1 MTLPSFCYIMDIIKL
16 LIMRG
21 AKMRY
26 VKLLIMLIL
35 LSIAAV
41 GNCQNLQKAGETDVG
56 TLYVDVDSVQS
67 LSKSGQLYLAVFA
80 EEQYTDAEFLK
91 SLREEESLQNA
102 VSAMYLYLFNNNG
115 TEYTVAAHYIIDK
128 DGNVCLDM
136 GGETAVQQTKGNKEM
151 LNVYTKALDALNKKV
166 QQNKWLHNK
175 SLLKNLWSTQN
186 LREHCLLRLSACA
199 GAYRKNL

>member
-1 MTLPSFCYIMDIIKL
+1 
-16 LIMRG
+16 MRG

-26 VKLLIMLIL
+26 VKLILLLIM

-128 DGNVCLDM
+128 DGKVCLDM
-136 GGETAVQQTKGNKEM
+136 GGETALQQTKGKKEM
-151 LNVYTKALDALNKKV
+151 LNVYTKALDALNKKA
-166 QQNKWLHNK
+166 QQSKWL
-175 SLLKNLWSTQN
+175 
-186 LREHCLLRLSACA
+186 
-199 GAYRKNL
+199 RK

>member
-1 MTLPSFCYIMDIIKL
+1 
-16 LIMRG
+16 MRG

-26 VKLLIMLIL
+26 VKLILLLIM

-56 TLYVDVDSVQS
+56 TLYVDVDSAQS

-80 EEQYTDAEFLK
+80 EEQFTDAEFLK

-115 TEYTVAAHYIIDK
+115 TEYTVAAHYIIDR
-128 DGNVCLDM
+128 DGKVCLDM
-136 GGETAVQQTKGNKEM
+136 GGETALQQTKGKKEM
-151 LNVYTKALDALNKKV
+151 LNVYIKALDALNKKA
-166 QQNKWLHNK
+166 QQSKWL
-175 SLLKNLWSTQN
+175 
-186 LREHCLLRLSACA
+186 
-199 GAYRKNL
+199 RK

>member
-1 MTLPSFCYIMDIIKL
+1 
-16 LIMRG
+16 
-21 AKMRY
+21 MRY
-26 VKLLIMLIL
+26 VKLILLLIM

-80 EEQYTDAEFLK
+80 EEQFTDAEFLK

-115 TEYTVAAHYIIDK
+115 TEYTVAAHYIIDR
-128 DGNVCLDM
+128 DGKVCLDM

-151 LNVYTKALDALNKKV
+151 LNVYTKALDALNKKA
-166 QQNKWLHNK
+166 QQSKWL
-175 SLLKNLWSTQN
+175 
-186 LREHCLLRLSACA
+186 
-199 GAYRKNL
+199 RK

>member
-26 VKLLIMLIL
+26 IKLLIMLIL

-56 TLYVDVDSVQS
+56 VLYVDVDSAQS
-67 LSKSGQLYLAVFA
+67 LSKDGQLYLAVFA
-80 EEQYTDAEFLK
+80 EEQYTDADFLN
-91 SLREEESLQNA
+91 LLHEDESLQNA
-102 VSAMYLYLFNNNG
+102 VGAMHLYLFNSNG
-115 TEYTVAAHYIIDK
+115 TEYTKAAHYIIDK
-128 DGNVCLDM
+128 DNKVCLDM

-166 QQNKWLHNK
+166 QQNKWLHK
-175 SLLKNLWSTQN
+175 
-186 LREHCLLRLSACA
+186 
-199 GAYRKNL
+199 

>member
-1 MTLPSFCYIMDIIKL
+1 MRYIKLILL
-16 LIMRG
+16 LIM
-21 AKMRY
+21 
-26 VKLLIMLIL
+26 

-56 TLYVDVDSVQS
+56 TLYVDIDSVQS

-80 EEQYTDAEFLK
+80 EEQFTDAEFLK

-115 TEYTVAAHYIIDK
+115 TEYTVAAHYIIDR
-128 DGNVCLDM
+128 DGKVCLDM

-151 LNVYTKALDALNKKV
+151 LNVYTKALDALNKKA
-166 QQNKWLHNK
+166 QQSKWL
-175 SLLKNLWSTQN
+175 
-186 LREHCLLRLSACA
+186 
-199 GAYRKNL
+199 RK

>member
-1 MTLPSFCYIMDIIKL
+1 
-16 LIMRG
+16 
-21 AKMRY
+21 MRY
-26 VKLLIMLIL
+26 VKLILLLIM

-91 SLREEESLQNA
+91 SLREDESLQNA

-128 DGNVCLDM
+128 DGKVCLDM
-136 GGETAVQQTKGNKEM
+136 GGETAVQQTKGKKEM
-151 LNVYTKALDALNKKV
+151 LNVYTKALDALNKKA
-166 QQNKWLHNK
+166 QQSKWLHK
-175 SLLKNLWSTQN
+175 
-186 LREHCLLRLSACA
+186 
-199 GAYRKNL
+199 

>member
-1 MTLPSFCYIMDIIKL
+1 
-16 LIMRG
+16 MRG

-56 TLYVDVDSVQS
+56 VLYVDVDSAQS
-67 LSKSGQLYLAVFA
+67 LSKDGQLYLAVFA
-80 EEQYTDAEFLK
+80 EEQYTDADFLN
-91 SLREEESLQNA
+91 LLHEDESLQNA
-102 VSAMYLYLFNNNG
+102 VGAMYLYLFNSNG
-115 TEYTVAAHYIIDK
+115 TEYTRAAHYIIDK
-128 DGNVCLDM
+128 DNKVCLDM

-166 QQNKWLHNK
+166 QQNKWLHK
-175 SLLKNLWSTQN
+175 
-186 LREHCLLRLSACA
+186 
-199 GAYRKNL
+199 

>member
-1 MTLPSFCYIMDIIKL
+1 
-16 LIMRG
+16 
-21 AKMRY
+21 MRY
-26 VKLLIMLIL
+26 VKLILLLIM

-80 EEQYTDAEFLK
+80 EEQFTDAEFLK

-115 TEYTVAAHYIIDK
+115 TEYTVAAHYIIDR
-128 DGNVCLDM
+128 DGKVCLDM
-136 GGETAVQQTKGNKEM
+136 GGETALQQTKGKKEM
-151 LNVYTKALDALNKKV
+151 LNVYTKALDALNKKA
-166 QQNKWLHNK
+166 QQSKWL
-175 SLLKNLWSTQN
+175 
-186 LREHCLLRLSACA
+186 
-199 GAYRKNL
+199 RK